1 MTISSRPS
9 DQIDRKCHGLALRHY
24 TGNLHYRMSQ
34 KAGASRIDLDGNG
47 AGTVSEADAASAAR
61 DVASRKV
68 AFAERQRSEGEPE
81 FTPAAPPPPRAA
93 ISSAATSEARQPGRV
108 ASGGATTEG
117 NCMTSVGQIFRHLFN
132 IGDATRKS
140 IRLGSARA
148 ARGGSQITST
158 ATPSH
163 CSYDRCADTVPA
175 GRRQLKQHGKKLE
188 ADGHVDNRGQHW
200 CCGIAPMAAVSIYS
214 IERLSGLGGRLLLGV
229 LADRFGAKRGP
240 AGTVGRDRELSAR
253 QQARRVRC
261 PSSSA
266 SPMAGDAALCRAR
279 A

>member
-1 MTISSRPS
+1 VTISSRPS
-9 DQIDRKCHGLALRHY
+9 DQIDRKCLGLALRHY

-61 DVASRKV
+61 DVASRKA

-132 IGDATRKS
+132 DATRKS
-140 IRLGSARA
+140 IRLGTARA
-148 ARGGSQITST
+148 ARGGSQIIST

-163 CSYDRCADTVPA
+163 CSYDRCTDPCRPDA
-175 GRRQLKQHGKKLE
+175 G
-188 ADGHVDNRGQHW
+188 N
-200 CCGIAPMAAVSIYS
+200 
-214 IERLSGLGGRLLLGV
+214 
-229 LADRFGAKRGP
+229 
-240 AGTVGRDRELSAR
+240 
-253 QQARRVRC
+253 
-261 PSSSA
+261 
-266 SPMAGDAALCRAR
+266 
-279 A
+279 